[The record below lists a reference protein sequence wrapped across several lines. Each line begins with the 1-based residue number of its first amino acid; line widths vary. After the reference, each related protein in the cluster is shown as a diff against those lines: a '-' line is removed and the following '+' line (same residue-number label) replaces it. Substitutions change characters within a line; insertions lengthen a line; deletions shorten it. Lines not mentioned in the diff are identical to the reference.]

1 MSGKDRDR
9 LRNRTVSFRVS
20 PEEHRQLQA
29 RIAVSGLPK
38 GKFIVDSVLYQKV
51 NVTAGKFQS
60 DRLSLELRRL
70 RLCLDNQQS
79 DTEEKQEALQ
89 ACKALLQQLFKL
101 LDKPEEYLNPND
113 CVAKVMVK

>member
-1 MSGKDRDR
+1 MSRKDRDR

-20 PEEHRQLQA
+20 PEEHRQLHA

-70 RLCLDNQQS
+70 RLCLDSQQC
-79 DTEEKQEALQ
+79 DTEERLEALQ
-89 ACKALLQQLFKL
+89 ACRALLQQLLKL

-113 CVAKVMVK
+113 FVTKVMVE